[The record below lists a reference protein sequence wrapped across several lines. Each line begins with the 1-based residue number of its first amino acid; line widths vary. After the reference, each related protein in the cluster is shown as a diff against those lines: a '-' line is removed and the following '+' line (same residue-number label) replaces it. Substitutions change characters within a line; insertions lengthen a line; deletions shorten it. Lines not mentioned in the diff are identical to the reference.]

1 MLLLFKAGVLV
12 LVLLIPFVFVHEM
25 GHAVYC
31 AYEGYEYTIGFNA
44 MGGYTICHGD
54 IEDMW
59 SYAFIG
65 GLLAAITAGSISWFV
80 WQWKPLWVALTTI
93 ATLQSINAIIETEF
107 YEQYMSN
114 DSFIPSMFG
123 FLLFIIL
130 IIFTMVAKRSMKNEI
145 YES

>member
-1 MLLLFKAGVLV
+1 
-12 LVLLIPFVFVHEM
+12 M
-25 GHAVYC
+25 GHAAYC

-54 IEDMW
+54 IDDKN

-65 GLLAAITAGSISWFV
+65 GGLAAITSGLTACFV
-80 WQWKPLWVALTTI
+80 WRWKPLWVALTTI
-93 ATLQSINAIIETEF
+93 SVLQIINAIVETVF
-107 YEQYMSN
+107 YEQYMSG

-123 FLLFIIL
+123 FLLFMTL
-130 IIFTMVAKRSMKNEI
+130 LVVTMMAKRSIKNEI